1 MSFCSSVSALNFLII
16 FNKTKTNKN
25 NNIVISN
32 IINNKSSYVIFD
44 CSLYTFLVRAFRRRT
59 EKLNITTPKRVHV
72 TKHKLGKQ
80 PMMTKTR
87 AMLDNLYRSDT
98 ENLSRLLN
106 DEQYLWKG
114 LGNDSGIVGDSTIQ
128 LNNTNEFFSHQRI

>member
-1 MSFCSSVSALNFLII
+1 MLFSSGHLEEEEL
-16 FNKTKTNKN
+16 
-25 NNIVISN
+25 
-32 IINNKSSYVIFD
+32 
-44 CSLYTFLVRAFRRRT
+44 
-59 EKLNITTPKRVHV
+59 EKFNITSPKWVHV

-98 ENLSRLLN
+98 EKLSRLLN

-114 LGNDSGIVGDSTIQ
+114 AGNDSGLVGDSTTQ
-128 LNNTNEFFSHQRI
+128 SNNTDESFSHQQI

>member
-1 MSFCSSVSALNFLII
+1 MLFSSGHLEEDEL
-16 FNKTKTNKN
+16 
-25 NNIVISN
+25 
-32 IINNKSSYVIFD
+32 
-44 CSLYTFLVRAFRRRT
+44 
-59 EKLNITTPKRVHV
+59 EKFNITTPKRVHV

-98 ENLSRLLN
+98 EKLSRLLN

-114 LGNDSGIVGDSTIQ
+114 AGNHSGIVGDSTTQ
-128 LNNTNEFFSHQRI
+128 PNNTDELFSHQQI